1 MREWEQDEE
10 YQKWLNNPTYKKYV
24 ELNESRGPNLVTV
37 AENKQRIECLIN
49 EASTLRKILDGM
61 SPETLPNTFA
71 KLKECDTMIG
81 ECTEMIENAIA
92 TDNKIKSEML
102 IIGDELLGLGY
113 EPYGISDDF
122 IYVIPNRV
130 RYGAMERNVKRGRE
144 SGGVVEY
151 NRSTVCES
159 RYVSIC
165 DVKKWYEFWKW

>member
-92 TDNKIKSEML
+92 TDNKIKSEMSVL
-102 IIGDELLGLGY
+102 GDELLGMGY
-113 EPYGISDDF
+113 ETYGIVDDF

-130 RYGAMERNVKRGRE
+130 RYGAMERNAKEKGE

-151 NRSTVCES
+151 NGRIIRES
-159 RYVSIC
+159 EFVAIRDS
-165 DVKKWYEFWKW
+165 KKWYEFWK